1 MGTTDAV
8 ILLLATAHFAGPTIA
23 DANLARDIRDGRAVG
38 IRSTF
43 APSDRRIVCVA
54 EVRDL
59 DKKITLTATL
69 VAVEIERVKNRKLLD
84 QAKELDPKK
93 VGNHADVSFTFTL
106 PRDWPKGKYRVDLA
120 LGKTAPKPLPFE
132 VK

>member
-1 MGTTDAV
+1 MNVLCALIV
-8 ILLLATAHFAGPTIA
+8 CLAGPTLG
-23 DANLARDIRDGRAVG
+23 DATLARDFRDGRAVG
-38 IRSTF
+38 RRSTF

-59 DKKITLTATL
+59 DKKVTLTATL

-84 QAKELDPKK
+84 QVKELDPKK
-93 VGNHADVSFTFTL
+93 VGNHADVSFSFTL
-106 PRDWPKGKYRVDLA
+106 PRDWPKGKYRIDLA
-120 LGKTAPKPLPFE
+120 LGKAAAMPVPFE